1 MKETIIIRAA
11 IIAAKRQAAGIA
23 RAKERVLTAFEGKK
37 PLRDSELKS
46 IFGNFE
52 DLFMFDSERRQLLVV
67 NPDKLARFGQ
77 VHHKDDEINAC
88 LLCQFIG
95 RETLKRLKKDLPVYW

>member
-11 IIAAKRQAAGIA
+11 IIAAKRQAEGIA

-37 PLRDSELKS
+37 PLRDRELKS

-52 DLFMFDSERRQLLVV
+52 DLVMLDLESRQIRVV

-77 VHHKDDEINAC
+77 VYHQDDELNSC

-95 RETLKRLKKDLPVYW
+95 RENLKRLKKEEK